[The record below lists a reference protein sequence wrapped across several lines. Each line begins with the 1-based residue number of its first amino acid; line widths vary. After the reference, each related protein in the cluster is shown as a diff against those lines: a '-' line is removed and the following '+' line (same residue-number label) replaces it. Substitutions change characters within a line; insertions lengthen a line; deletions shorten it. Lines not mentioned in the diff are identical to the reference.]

1 MLLLLL
7 LFLLRLQ
14 LMLTGEKA
22 LFEHLK
28 SLLAR
33 LCLVIG
39 KYGGGLLRSLIHALI
54 KNLLALLFEHH
65 LVLPP
70 ILRQR
75 LVELLNRHVF
85 YVLLLNLLSRTHL
98 LNRAVMSGGQQRPE
112 V

>member
-85 YVLLLNLLSRTHL
+85 YVLLYQQAIPVLARLDRLSSC
-98 LNRAVMSGGQQRPE
+98 NSPS
-112 V
+112 